1 MKKEIYIGIDKRK
14 IKAVMPSSLF
24 FFFLGVFPNSKRERI
39 NRESNWVWSKHRSIF
54 ERERERERE
63 TCAVNGFEGESGA
76 ESRHRLRFELAD
88 DFVCFWSQLLHA
100 LALQFSFLAV
110 FFFVNLPLQFINL
123 PFFFFFFFLFWVKI
137 KCINYPEFGREKRD
151 ESESE
156 NE

>member
-1 MKKEIYIGIDKRK
+1 
-14 IKAVMPSSLF
+14 MPSS
-24 FFFLGVFPNSKRERI
+24 FFLLGRGGGLYFPIPKERKLI
-39 NRESNWVWSKHRSIF
+39 EKVIEFDQSI
-54 ERERERERE
+54 EAYLRERE

-76 ESRHRLRFELAD
+76 ESRHRLRIELAD
-88 DFVCFWSQLLHA
+88 DFVCFWSHLLHA

-123 PFFFFFFFLFWVKI
+123 PSFFFFFFFFGVKI
-137 KCINYPEFGREKRD
+137 KCINYPEIGREIRD